1 MDQCSRL
8 EELMGQPIVVGPDPN
23 LYADLPVVKRNF
35 GDFLKFLSQRKPDHK
50 VYIIGG
56 AAGWVIGGNS
66 FSDIDL
72 AIFGVTNPY
81 KSFAEYKE
89 FIVPIVRDWVNSFGS
104 FGAMQYPHQGAFQ
117 ARQFCRR
124 PLTDEEVFKAYFY
137 KSSEE
142 HFCLSFGNLDFKLM
156 QPRARPNLFDHES
169 LGVVSEAGFSANF
182 KMELLPGATNQNFDE
197 VLDFLINRIL
207 KISSIDEAYGFG
219 LRVFQKF
226 GVDGF
231 EVEPE
236 LLDAAIRQ
244 LIDNF
249 KRNPRFFEG
258 LGFFC
263 VNHLCREKALHFK
276 LNLQNAFLFCPDLTV
291 DEKTTLLTG
300 LNLKLNEFMG
310 LSPSGPAEDSYRE
323 LLAFFVQGFLFE
335 PDNFILKKRTFI
347 LGGLKFYLPK
357 SLKESLEDLFIY
369 LNLDHKSLLQ
379 VLQNGLVILS
389 KSHFESPDATVD
401 LIHKT
406 YDILQKKGGVL
417 PEIRTKLEA
426 LHRFYKNKVIF
437 DQNPLAELE
446 QLLDKKSFDSKT
458 HCELFFKCMQSGKNS
473 SEEIRD
479 FLLKFSFSKALTEKR
494 GYLRKYYL
502 ETQKRVPFLQMQQLT
517 EEFFGPN
524 CFQEFCELYP
534 TTFFSQASDFLM
546 DCSIP
551 VEMKQPL
558 LDWIVENSLL
568 SQLSKKAHDCV
579 QITTFTMDPKKS
591 VKILFKNGNI
601 SAYGYWLTNAFLS
614 DEGLKYLENIG
625 DQIDDLDT
633 LLSWQKWL
641 IQAKA
646 EPISIMDVWQQDLSA
661 FPLIGQRALRF
672 LRVFYHQG
680 AVSEKILTDL
690 KNIEVRQIPFLQNSL
705 LKITETTMQSG
716 VYPPKALLSFLLE
729 DFSMQAVTRLL
740 RVPMKTDLKETL
752 IFLLKGD
759 IKLPA
764 FKAGDATAI
773 IVDFLRVCP
782 TFLFEK
788 GGKSACEH
796 LVSTLTEQEILDFQN
811 DLADQVVE
819 NLILKKGL
827 KTKFSGSLAWKKG
840 CIRAFCSLKEV
851 LNDLE
856 MADSIFALV
865 TGLHDENLDPH
876 LLLDFFRFYGLVS
889 LEKARETLSFFT
901 KLRSIPDTLH
911 GLPKLFQETYPDLH
925 LSYET
930 VVKLKELLDDHGS
943 QNLFDPKKSLGSIQ
957 ACLGVL
963 EAKGWDLMA
972 NDHKFREIFFD
983 HLCAKISPDDLQTL
997 LGILEKGDLPVDQ
1010 PFFLS
1015 FLGILLG
1022 YESSFTPKNHNA
1034 IFTFF
1039 QKIIEKNVEGG
1050 LENYFQDS
1058 RVKGYLKGENLLRIS
1073 NVSLRMDIFKRLFL
1087 SPDFQLNSQQ
1097 YAVLT
1102 SFLNKKNLDR
1112 FFQEFID
1119 DRILGELF
1127 AYQQNR
1133 EFSPSILEFIANI
1146 LVNPRLCGRVSKE
1159 VFVDSIKKVLL
1170 HLDFETRDC
1179 NHKLELLMLLENNSP
1194 VTEPVFFEKVL
1205 TELQKESIE
1214 LRHLD
1219 WLVDLIEKK
1228 QIHQSLEGFITMQLL
1243 LQFLP
1248 TKEAKGPILRLL
1260 AVLDQNS
1267 ELEENQVLKIAELV
1281 WKKDLRDPQ
1290 LVAGL
1295 TGFFDHYALT
1305 LFFPDRSELF
1315 DLAFLFNLSQ
1325 RQSLENGFEKI
1336 QNRLGVFQKNLGS
1349 LDRGAIENTAEAVTL
1364 SLSKVTELENLDT
1377 LLPLLPAL
1385 LAPIEKK
1392 KSYASSWCKLHVYGT
1407 SLVQLKDER
1416 CFLPEM
1422 DLQGLKPNEV
1432 VAILTLRSGL
1442 IKKMIESKIELLKNW
1457 GTLRKTAFYVK
1468 KSNFEASDP
1477 DYSFLDTIKV
1487 HFPDITDSLIEFLG
1501 QNHQVLS
1508 KPENY
1513 SFFSDRVIS
1522 EMTLSINYL
1531 ARLYRISKSR
1541 DEKMQIAFCISSCVQ
1556 CAACSSQFFS
1566 TEDNFDLEF
1575 INAALSDYVNFL
1587 PSDYHFGC
1595 TNTVFTAIGFRSK
1608 NFPTAF
1614 IKKKQEIS
1622 EFFKNHVVPHFC
1634 INPTHAAKF
1643 LKDSFRLHAQAFKME
1658 DRELVSMTTR
1668 LIETY
1673 FPLGLDP
1680 PIMKKKEDLIRE
1692 EAHFFGPA
1700 YEEMILNLLNCFD
1713 IQLYNAAKTTYGNY
1727 KRIFKKSVPA
1737 IEKAI
1742 HSDRDLYEF
1751 STKDFAKKGKV
1762 FEKTLAEIESPI
1774 EKLYFIQ
1781 RFGGRIVQLVNA
1793 SKTDLNSRFLE
1804 DVCLFLKK
1812 NFVPL
1817 FQSETFIAG
1826 IKNEA
1831 SQTAIILYRS
1841 LIGESVLKAEA
1852 LGLTDK
1858 KNLGCALKVLEICF
1872 SELTD
1877 LTELIPS
1884 LNAPILYPFFIQIF
1898 PHIEK
1903 LLSLLFSS
1911 SIKCREVEVFKSLMQ
1926 SASLRFL
1933 LKGMNIFDKTM
1944 PEIVKITEF
1953 LFNYLFLIEKEIHN
1967 CSSWT
1972 EKEPYV
1978 SEKFKIL
1985 IAYAEP
1991 DIMEKVIASDEEY
2004 LYFLDH
2010 FIEVVELFKH
2020 IEPGVRN
2027 KIYGRFAPWFN
2038 KKFFEGSPPLIQGK
2052 IRAILTHMDQH
2063 H

>member
-8 EELMGQPIVVGPDPN
+8 EELMAQPIVVSPDPK

-50 VYIIGG
+50 LHIIGG
-56 AAGWVIGGNS
+56 AAGWIIGGNS

-81 KSFAEYKE
+81 KSFEEYKK
-89 FIVPIVRDWVNSFGS
+89 FIVPIVRDWINNSTS
-104 FGAMQYPHQGAFQ
+104 FGAMQYPHQGAFK
-117 ARQFCRR
+117 ARPFCRR
-124 PLTDEEVFKAYFY
+124 PLTDEEVFQAYFY
-137 KSSEE
+137 KSAEE

-156 QPRARPNLFDHES
+156 QPRARPNLFDHEA
-169 LGVVSEAGFSANF
+169 LGVVSDAGFSANF

-197 VLDFLINRIL
+197 VLDLLTNRIL
-207 KISSIDEAYGFG
+207 KISSIDEAYGYG

-231 EVEPE
+231 EIEPE

-249 KRNPRFFEG
+249 KRNPRFFENV
-258 LGFFC
+258 GFFC
-263 VNHLCREKALHFK
+263 VNHLSREKALHFK
-276 LNLQNAFLFCPDLTV
+276 LNLQNAVLFCPDLTV

-300 LNLKLNEFMG
+300 LNLKLNEFIG
-310 LSPSGPAEDSYRE
+310 LSPLGPAEDSYME

-335 PDNFILKKRTFI
+335 PDHFILKKRTFI
-347 LGGLKFYLPK
+347 LSGLQFYLPK

-369 LNLDHKSLLQ
+369 LNIDQKSLLK
-379 VLQNGLVILS
+379 VLQNGLIILS
-389 KSHFESPDATVD
+389 KSGFESPDATVD
-401 LIHKT
+401 LINKT

-417 PEIRTKLEA
+417 PEIRGEFGA
-426 LHRFYKNKVIF
+426 LHRFYNNKVIF

-446 QLLDKKSFDSKT
+446 QLLDEKSFDSKT
-458 HCELFFKCMQSGKNS
+458 HRELFFKCMQSGKNS

-479 FLLKFSFSKALTEKR
+479 FLLRFSFSDVLTEKR
-494 GYLRKYYL
+494 GFLRKYYL

-517 EEFFGPN
+517 EGFFGPN
-524 CFQEFCELYP
+524 CFQEFHALYP
-534 TTFFSQASDFLM
+534 TTFFSQASEFLM
-546 DCSIP
+546 DYSIP
-551 VEMKQPL
+551 VGEKKPL
-558 LDWIVENSLL
+558 LDWLFENRLL
-568 SQLSKKAHDCV
+568 SQLSKKAQDCV
-579 QITTFTMDPKKS
+579 QITTFKMDPKKS
-591 VKILFKNGNI
+591 VKILFKNGDL
-601 SAYGYWLTNAFLS
+601 SANSYWLTNAFLS
-614 DEGLKYLENIG
+614 DEGLRYLENIG
-625 DQIDDLDT
+625 DQIDNLDT

-641 IQAKA
+641 IEAKA
-646 EPISIMDVWQQDLSA
+646 EPISIDDVWQQDLSA

-690 KNIEVRQIPFLQNSL
+690 KNIEVRQLPFLQNSL
-705 LKITETTMQSG
+705 LKIAETTMESG
-716 VYPPKALLSFLLE
+716 VHPPKVLLPFLLE
-729 DFSMQAVTRLL
+729 DFSMQAVTKLL
-740 RVPMKTDLKETL
+740 RVPMKTDLKEAL

-764 FKAGDATAI
+764 LKAGDATAI

-788 GGKSACEH
+788 GGKSVCEH
-796 LVSTLTEQEILDFQN
+796 LVSTLTEQQILDFQN

-840 CIRAFCSLKEV
+840 CVRAFCSLKGV

-865 TGLHDENLDPH
+865 TELHDENLDPH

-911 GLPKLFQETYPDLH
+911 GLPKLFQETYPDIN

-930 VVKLKELLDDHGS
+930 VVKLKELFDDHGS
-943 QNLFDPKKSLGSIQ
+943 QNLFDPKKSLGSIKD
-957 ACLGVL
+957 CLRVL

-972 NDHKFREIFFD
+972 NDPKFREIFLE
-983 HLCAKISPDDLQTL
+983 HLGAEISPEDLQLL

-1015 FLGILLG
+1015 FFGNLLG

-1039 QKIIEKNVEGG
+1039 QKIIEKNGEGG
-1050 LENYFQDS
+1050 VLNFFQDP
-1058 RVKGYLKGENLLRIS
+1058 RIKGYLRGENLLRIS

-1087 SPDFQLNSQQ
+1087 SPDFQLDTQQ
-1097 YAVLT
+1097 FAVLT
-1102 SFLNKKNLDR
+1102 TFLNKKNLDR

-1119 DRILGELF
+1119 DRILVELF
-1127 AYQQNR
+1127 TYQENR

-1146 LVNPRLCGRVSKE
+1146 LVNSRLSGRVSKE

-1170 HLDFETRDC
+1170 HPDFETRDS

-1228 QIHQSLEGFITMQLL
+1228 QMPQSLEGFITMQLL

-1248 TKEAKGPILRLL
+1248 DKEAKGAILRLL
-1260 AVLDQNS
+1260 AVLDQS
-1267 ELEENQVLKIAELV
+1267 PALEENQVLKIAELV

-1295 TGFFDHYALT
+1295 TGFFDRYAST
-1305 LFFPDRSELF
+1305 LFFPGKSKLF

-1336 QNRLGVFQKNLGS
+1336 QNRLGVFQKNMGS
-1349 LDRGAIENTAEAVTL
+1349 LDKGAIENTAEAVTL

-1392 KSYASSWCKLHVYGT
+1392 KSFASSWCKLHVYGT
-1407 SLVQLKDER
+1407 SLVQSKEER
-1416 CFLPEM
+1416 CFSPEE

-1432 VAILTLRSGL
+1432 VPILTLRSGL
-1442 IKKMIESKIELLKNW
+1442 IQRIIESKIELLKNW
-1457 GTLRKTAFYVK
+1457 GALRKTACYVK
-1468 KSNFEASDP
+1468 KSNFEVSDP
-1477 DYSFLDTIKV
+1477 DFSFLDSLKV
-1487 HFPDITDSLIEFLG
+1487 HFPQMTDSLIEFLS

-1513 SFFSDRVIS
+1513 SFFCDRVIN

-1531 ARLYRISKSR
+1531 ARLFRTSKVR
-1541 DEKMQIAFCISSCVQ
+1541 EEKMQIAYSISSCVQ

-1575 INAALSDYVNFL
+1575 VNAALNEYVKFL
-1587 PSDYHFGC
+1587 PSDYHYGC
-1595 TNTVFTAIGFRSK
+1595 TNTVFNALGFRLK
-1608 NFPTAF
+1608 NYPTAF
-1614 IKKKQEIS
+1614 IKQKQEIS
-1622 EFFKNHVVPHFC
+1622 EFFKNHVIPHFC
-1634 INPTHAAKF
+1634 INPVHAAKF
-1643 LKDSFRLHAQAFKME
+1643 LKDSFKLHAQAFKIE

-1668 LIETY
+1668 LIDTY
-1673 FPLGLDP
+1673 FLGLEP
-1680 PIMKKKEDLIRE
+1680 SVMKMREDLLRE
-1692 EAHFFGPA
+1692 EAHFFAPA
-1700 YEEMILNLLNCFD
+1700 FEEMTLNLLNCFD
-1713 IQLYNAAKTTYGNY
+1713 SALYNAAKIAYGHY
-1727 KRIFKKSVPA
+1727 RRIFKKSVLA

-1742 HSDRDLYEF
+1742 QSDRDLYEF
-1751 STKDFAKKGKV
+1751 STKDFGKKMKG
-1762 FEKTLAEIESPI
+1762 FEKAFSEIANPV

-1781 RFGGRIVQLVNA
+1781 RFGGRIVQLVSA
-1793 SKTDLNSRFLE
+1793 SKNELNSRFLE
-1804 DVCLFLKK
+1804 EVSQFLKL

-1817 FQSETFIAG
+1817 LHSETFMAG
-1826 IKNEA
+1826 LKNEA

-1841 LIGESVLKAEA
+1841 LIGESVLKVES
-1852 LGLTDK
+1852 LGLIDQ
-1858 KNLGCALKVLEICF
+1858 KNLKDALKVLQICF
-1872 SELTD
+1872 DELTT
-1877 LTELIPS
+1877 LTEVIPK
-1884 LNAPILYPFFIQIF
+1884 LNAPVLYPFFIQIF

-1903 LLSLLFSS
+1903 LLSLLYTT
-1911 SIKCREVEVFKSLMQ
+1911 SIKSREVESCKALMQ

-1933 LKGMNIFDKTM
+1933 LKGIGIFDKTM
-1944 PEIVKITEF
+1944 PEIVEITQF
-1953 LFNYLFLIEKEIHN
+1953 LFNYLFLIEKEIRN
-1967 CSSWT
+1967 CSST
-1972 EKEPYV
+1972 AERIPHL

-1985 IAYAEP
+1985 IVYSEP
-1991 DIMEKVIASDEEY
+1991 DILEKVIASDEEY

-2010 FIEVVELFKH
+2010 FIEIVEMFKH
-2020 IEPGVRN
+2020 IEPGVEK
-2027 KIYGRFAPWFN
+2027 KIFGRFSPWFN
-2038 KKFFEGSPPLIQGK
+2038 KKFLNGSPPLIQGK
-2052 IRAILTHMDQH
+2052 IRSILTHMDRH
-2063 H
+2063 R